1 MNVLCIK
8 ALTEMVIVTDGSNAC
23 PNNSDKFDNENSYHR
38 IEGGKCK
45 FCQIKGLVIENYW
58 LEQNPGADYAKAKN
72 EIDRRGGLM
81 GRRNYRQDVRNKIN
95 GKN

>member
-1 MNVLCIK
+1 MAVV
-8 ALTEMVIVTDGSNAC
+8 ADGSNAC
-23 PNNSDKFDNENSYHR
+23 PDNSAKFENENSYHR

-45 FCQIKGLVIENYW
+45 FCQIKGSVIENYW
-58 LEQNPGADYAKAKN
+58 LEQNPGAVYADVKN
-72 EIDRRGGLM
+72 EIDRRGGFM